1 MANANLYIQAWSEQ
15 KGLATFF
22 SPKRGKLGK
31 ILTSLVDKAYGG
43 FTVVQAGDLTSGR
56 AFFYNV
62 YLSCLDTRAEGWEV
76 AARFRQY
83 EKTGSDPSV

>member
-1 MANANLYIQAWSEQ
+1 LDQVANANLYIQAWSEQ

-31 ILTSLVDKAYGG
+31 ILTGLMDKAYGG
-43 FTVVQAGDLTSGR
+43 FTAAQEGYLASGR

-62 YLSCLDTRAEGWEV
+62 
-76 AARFRQY
+76 
-83 EKTGSDPSV
+83 